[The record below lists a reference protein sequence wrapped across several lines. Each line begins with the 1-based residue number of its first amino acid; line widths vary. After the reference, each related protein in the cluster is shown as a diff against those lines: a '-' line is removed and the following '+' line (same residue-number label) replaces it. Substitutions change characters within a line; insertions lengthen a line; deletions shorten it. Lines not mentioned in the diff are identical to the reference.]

1 MFAFYRFLYYN
12 SISINGV
19 EKLLKFVELKK
30 SLAANPPKPCYMV
43 SGDDSFVVKSAVNI
57 LLSLTGSFK
66 ELNYSSFGKDAS
78 VSEIVAALLAPPML
92 ADYRIVTVNDF
103 TGDLKQLKSYLDKP
117 SPTSVLVFVGSIT
130 QNFNAIMN
138 RIEVIDC
145 NRLDAV
151 WLSSWVRK
159 KAATEGAEISSD
171 GAKLLVEFC
180 NRDMNRLTNELS
192 KLIVY
197 ADGEEIT
204 PDTVVSLVSPE
215 LEFKVYELSEAI
227 ADKNRDKAIELTDLM
242 LADNNSPVSLLSMLF
257 NHFRR
262 LLFVSLNPTSDTLA
276 SDLKVKEYA
285 VKIALRQ
292 ASRFSPKRLKS
303 IFDKLCLFDKDI
315 KAGYISDRNAL
326 LTFVCETLTVG

>member
-1 MFAFYRFLYYN
+1 M
-12 SISINGV
+12 
-19 EKLLKFVELKK
+19 KFVELKK
-30 SLAANPPKPCYMV
+30 SIASNPPKPCYMV

-66 ELNYSSFGKDAS
+66 ELNYSSFSKDAS

-92 ADYRIVTVNDF
+92 ADYRVVTVNDF
-103 TGDLKQLKSYLDKP
+103 TGDLKQLKSYLDNP
-117 SPTSVLVFVGSIT
+117 SPASVLVFVGAIT
-130 QNFNAIMN
+130 PNFNAIMN
-138 RIEVIDC
+138 KIEVVDC

-151 WLSSWVRK
+151 WLSNWVRK
-159 KAATEGAEISSD
+159 KAATEGAEISPD

-227 ADKNRDKAIELTDLM
+227 AEKNRDKAIELTDLM
-242 LADNNSPVSLLSMLF
+242 LSDNNSPVSLLSMLF

-292 ASRFSPKRLKS
+292 ASRFSPKRLKN